1 MNKNTLLGFALI
13 IVMILSLALP
23 GCQKTSEPSEL
34 PYEALHLGNFLFVI
48 TKTTEDTKTILHLPV
63 VAHFDEPQDLQVGD
77 VMALA
82 FDQLMESFPPQAVI
96 TSSKKLLEEH
106 KAYLANFDL
115 AQQLL
120 EIRPE
125 QTYLIDVRTKEEFEE
140 GHVPNSNILIHFL
153 SHARIL
159 GSMPKQCSKLMR
171 EKFFRSEMSQIS
183 YRERRSLILTLP
195 SSLPSSTP
203 LSFSALK
210 T

>member
-1 MNKNTLLGFALI
+1 MNKKTLLGFALI

-48 TKTTEDTKTILHLPV
+48 TKTTEDTKTNLHLPV

-140 GHVPNSNILIHFL
+140 GHVPNSINIPLDQIESIVDIVPDTDSTLLLYCQSGRRTVTAAKALLNLGYKVIFDL
-153 SHARIL
+153 GGIL
-159 GSMPKQCSKLMR
+159 NYVGDL
-171 EKFFRSEMSQIS
+171 E
-183 YRERRSLILTLP
+183 
-195 SSLPSSTP
+195 
-203 LSFSALK
+203 
-210 T
+210 

>member
-1 MNKNTLLGFALI
+1 MNKKKYFSFILI
-13 IVMILSLALP
+13 VAMILGLALP

-48 TKTTEDTKTILHLPV
+48 TKTTEDTKTNLHLPV

-140 GHVPNSNILIHFL
+140 GHVPNSINIPLDQIESIVDIVPDTDSTLLLYCQSGRRTVTAAKALLDLGYKVIFDL
-153 SHARIL
+153 GGIL
-159 GSMPKQCSKLMR
+159 NYVGDL
-171 EKFFRSEMSQIS
+171 E
-183 YRERRSLILTLP
+183 
-195 SSLPSSTP
+195 
-203 LSFSALK
+203 
-210 T
+210 

>member
-48 TKTTEDTKTILHLPV
+48 TKTTEDTKTNLHLPV

-140 GHVPNSNILIHFL
+140 GHVPNSINIPLDQIESIVDIVPDTDSTLLLYCQSGRRTVTAAKALLDLGYKVIFDL
-153 SHARIL
+153 GGIL
-159 GSMPKQCSKLMR
+159 NYVGDL
-171 EKFFRSEMSQIS
+171 E
-183 YRERRSLILTLP
+183 
-195 SSLPSSTP
+195 
-203 LSFSALK
+203 
-210 T
+210 

>member
-1 MNKNTLLGFALI
+1 MNKKKYFSFILI
-13 IVMILSLALP
+13 VAMILGLALP

-48 TKTTEDTKTILHLPV
+48 TKTTEDTKTNLHLPV

-140 GHVPNSNILIHFL
+140 LLAFVAEQKFE
-153 SHARIL
+153 RL
-159 GSMPKQCSKLMR
+159 GVFPYSR
-171 EKFFRSEMSQIS
+171 EEGTPAFR
-183 YRERRSLILTLP
+183 LP
-195 SSLPSSTP
+195 DT
-203 LSFSALK
+203 K
-210 T
+210 IG

>member
-140 GHVPNSNILIHFL
+140 GHVPNSINIPLDQIESIVDIVPDTDSTLLLYCQSGRRTVTAAKALLHLGYKVIFDL
-153 SHARIL
+153 GGIL
-159 GSMPKQCSKLMR
+159 NYVGDL
-171 EKFFRSEMSQIS
+171 E
-183 YRERRSLILTLP
+183 
-195 SSLPSSTP
+195 
-203 LSFSALK
+203 
-210 T
+210 

>member
-1 MNKNTLLGFALI
+1 LVLPCPVAKKL
-13 IVMILSLALP
+13 LSLPNCLT
-23 GCQKTSEPSEL
+23 KRSIL
-34 PYEALHLGNFLFVI
+34 VI
-48 TKTTEDTKTILHLPV
+48 FYSSSQKTTEDTKTNLHLPV

-140 GHVPNSNILIHFL
+140 GHVPNSINIPLDQIESIVDIVPDTDSTLLLYCQSGRRTVTAAKALLDLGYKVIFDL
-153 SHARIL
+153 GGIL
-159 GSMPKQCSKLMR
+159 NYVGDL
-171 EKFFRSEMSQIS
+171 E
-183 YRERRSLILTLP
+183 
-195 SSLPSSTP
+195 
-203 LSFSALK
+203 
-210 T
+210 

>member
-48 TKTTEDTKTILHLPV
+48 TKTTEDTKTNLHLPV

-140 GHVPNSNILIHFL
+140 GHVPNSINIPLDQIESIVDIVPDTDSTLLLYCQSGRRTVTAAKALLNLGYKVIFDL
-153 SHARIL
+153 GGIL
-159 GSMPKQCSKLMR
+159 NYVGDLG
-171 EKFFRSEMSQIS
+171 
-183 YRERRSLILTLP
+183 
-195 SSLPSSTP
+195 
-203 LSFSALK
+203 
-210 T
+210 

>member
-13 IVMILSLALP
+13 VAMILGLALP

-48 TKTTEDTKTILHLPV
+48 TKTTEDTKTNLHLPV

-140 GHVPNSNILIHFL
+140 GHVPNSINIPLDQIESIVDIVPDTDSTLLLYCQSGRRTVTAAKALLDLGYKVIFDL
-153 SHARIL
+153 GGIL
-159 GSMPKQCSKLMR
+159 NYVGDL
-171 EKFFRSEMSQIS
+171 E
-183 YRERRSLILTLP
+183 
-195 SSLPSSTP
+195 
-203 LSFSALK
+203 
-210 T
+210 

>member
-13 IVMILSLALP
+13 VAMILGLALP

-48 TKTTEDTKTILHLPV
+48 TKTTEDTKTNLHLPV

-140 GHVPNSNILIHFL
+140 GHVPNSINIPLDQIESIVDIVPDTDSTLLLYCQSGRRTVTAAKALLNLGYKVIFDL
-153 SHARIL
+153 GGIL
-159 GSMPKQCSKLMR
+159 NYVGDL
-171 EKFFRSEMSQIS
+171 E
-183 YRERRSLILTLP
+183 
-195 SSLPSSTP
+195 
-203 LSFSALK
+203 
-210 T
+210 

>member
-140 GHVPNSNILIHFL
+140 GNVPNSINIPLDQIESIVDIVPDTDSTLLLYCQSGRRTVTAAKALLNLGYKVIFDL
-153 SHARIL
+153 GGIL
-159 GSMPKQCSKLMR
+159 NYVGDL
-171 EKFFRSEMSQIS
+171 E
-183 YRERRSLILTLP
+183 
-195 SSLPSSTP
+195 
-203 LSFSALK
+203 
-210 T
+210 

>member
-1 MNKNTLLGFALI
+1 MNKKKYFSFILI
-13 IVMILSLALP
+13 VAMILGLALP

-48 TKTTEDTKTILHLPV
+48 TKTTEDTKTNLHLPV

-125 QTYLIDVRTKEEFEE
+125 QTYLIDVRTKEEFDE
-140 GHVPNSNILIHFL
+140 GHVPNSINIPLDQIESIVDIVPDTDSTLLLYCQSGRRTVTAAKALLDLGYKVIFDL
-153 SHARIL
+153 GGIL
-159 GSMPKQCSKLMR
+159 NYVGDL
-171 EKFFRSEMSQIS
+171 E
-183 YRERRSLILTLP
+183 
-195 SSLPSSTP
+195 
-203 LSFSALK
+203 
-210 T
+210 

>member
-140 GHVPNSNILIHFL
+140 GHVPNSINIPLDQIESIVDIVPDTDSTLLLYCQSGRRTVTAAKALLNLGYKVIFDL
-153 SHARIL
+153 GGIL
-159 GSMPKQCSKLMR
+159 NYVGDL
-171 EKFFRSEMSQIS
+171 E
-183 YRERRSLILTLP
+183 
-195 SSLPSSTP
+195 
-203 LSFSALK
+203 
-210 T
+210 

>member
-1 MNKNTLLGFALI
+1 MNKKKYFSFILI
-13 IVMILSLALP
+13 VAMILGLALP

-140 GHVPNSNILIHFL
+140 GHVPNSINIPLDQIESIVDIVPDTDSTLLLYCQSGRRTVTAAKALLNLGYKVIFDL
-153 SHARIL
+153 GGIL
-159 GSMPKQCSKLMR
+159 NYVGDLG
-171 EKFFRSEMSQIS
+171 
-183 YRERRSLILTLP
+183 
-195 SSLPSSTP
+195 
-203 LSFSALK
+203 
-210 T
+210 

>member
-1 MNKNTLLGFALI
+1 MNKKKYFSFILI
-13 IVMILSLALP
+13 VAMILGLALP

-48 TKTTEDTKTILHLPV
+48 TKTTEDTKTNLHLPV

-140 GHVPNSNILIHFL
+140 GHVPNSINIPLDQIESIVDIVPDTDSTLLLYCQSGRRTVTAAKALLNLGYKVIFDL
-153 SHARIL
+153 GGIL
-159 GSMPKQCSKLMR
+159 NYVGDL
-171 EKFFRSEMSQIS
+171 E
-183 YRERRSLILTLP
+183 
-195 SSLPSSTP
+195 
-203 LSFSALK
+203 
-210 T
+210 

>member
-23 GCQKTSEPSEL
+23 GCQKTSEP
-34 PYEALHLGNFLFVI
+34 YEALHLGNFLFVI
-48 TKTTEDTKTILHLPV
+48 TKTTEDTKTNLHLPV

-140 GHVPNSNILIHFL
+140 GHVPNSINIPLDQIESIVDIVPDTDSTLLLYCQSGRRTVTAAKALLDLGYKVIFDL
-153 SHARIL
+153 GGIL
-159 GSMPKQCSKLMR
+159 NYVGDL
-171 EKFFRSEMSQIS
+171 E
-183 YRERRSLILTLP
+183 
-195 SSLPSSTP
+195 
-203 LSFSALK
+203 
-210 T
+210 

>member
-82 FDQLMESFPPQAVI
+82 FDQLMESFPPQADI
-96 TSSKKLLEEH
+96 TSSIKLLEEH
-106 KAYLANFDL
+106 KAYLASFDL

-140 GHVPNSNILIHFL
+140 GNVPNSINIPLDQIESIVDIVPDTDSTLLLYCQSGRRTVTAAKALLNLGYKVIFDL
-153 SHARIL
+153 GGIL
-159 GSMPKQCSKLMR
+159 NYVGDLG
-171 EKFFRSEMSQIS
+171 
-183 YRERRSLILTLP
+183 
-195 SSLPSSTP
+195 
-203 LSFSALK
+203 
-210 T
+210 

>member
-1 MNKNTLLGFALI
+1 MNKKKYFSFILI
-13 IVMILSLALP
+13 VAMILGLALP

-140 GHVPNSNILIHFL
+140 GHVPNSINIPLDQIESIVDIVPDTDSTLLLYCQSGRRTVTAAKALLDLGYKVIFDL
-153 SHARIL
+153 GGIL
-159 GSMPKQCSKLMR
+159 NYVGDL
-171 EKFFRSEMSQIS
+171 E
-183 YRERRSLILTLP
+183 
-195 SSLPSSTP
+195 
-203 LSFSALK
+203 
-210 T
+210 

>member
-1 MNKNTLLGFALI
+1 MNKKKYFSFILI
-13 IVMILSLALP
+13 VAMILGLALP

-48 TKTTEDTKTILHLPV
+48 TKTTEDTKTNLHLPV

-140 GHVPNSNILIHFL
+140 GHVPNSINIPLDQIESIVDIVPDTDSTLLLYCQSGRRTVTAAKALLNLGYKVIFDL
-153 SHARIL
+153 GGIL
-159 GSMPKQCSKLMR
+159 NYVGDLG
-171 EKFFRSEMSQIS
+171 
-183 YRERRSLILTLP
+183 
-195 SSLPSSTP
+195 
-203 LSFSALK
+203 
-210 T
+210 

>member
-96 TSSKKLLEEH
+96 TSSIKLLEEH
-106 KAYLANFDL
+106 KAYLASFDL

-140 GHVPNSNILIHFL
+140 GNVPNSINIPLDQIESIVDIVPDTDSTLLLYCQSGRRTVTAAKALLNLGYKVIFDL
-153 SHARIL
+153 GGIL
-159 GSMPKQCSKLMR
+159 NYVGDLG
-171 EKFFRSEMSQIS
+171 
-183 YRERRSLILTLP
+183 
-195 SSLPSSTP
+195 
-203 LSFSALK
+203 
-210 T
+210 

>member
-1 MNKNTLLGFALI
+1 MNKKKYFSFILI
-13 IVMILSLALP
+13 VAMILGLALP

-48 TKTTEDTKTILHLPV
+48 TKTTEDTKTNLHLPV

-140 GHVPNSNILIHFL
+140 GHVPNSINIPLDQIESIVDIVPDTDSTLLLYCQSGRHCYSCQSVL
-153 SHARIL
+153 DL
-159 GSMPKQCSKLMR
+159 GYKVIFDLGG
-171 EKFFRSEMSQIS
+171 IS
-183 YRERRSLILTLP
+183 TM
-195 SSLPSSTP
+195 
-203 LSFSALK
+203 
-210 T
+210 

>member
-140 GHVPNSNILIHFL
+140 GHVPNSINIPLDQIESIVDIVPDTDSTLLLYCQSGRRAVTAAKALLNLGYKVIFDL
-153 SHARIL
+153 GGIL
-159 GSMPKQCSKLMR
+159 NYVGDLG
-171 EKFFRSEMSQIS
+171 
-183 YRERRSLILTLP
+183 
-195 SSLPSSTP
+195 
-203 LSFSALK
+203 
-210 T
+210 

>member
-13 IVMILSLALP
+13 VAMILGLALP

-140 GHVPNSNILIHFL
+140 GHVPNSINIPLDQIESIVDIVPDTDSTLLLYCQSGRRTVTAAKALLNLGYKVIFDL
-153 SHARIL
+153 GGIL
-159 GSMPKQCSKLMR
+159 NYVGDL
-171 EKFFRSEMSQIS
+171 E
-183 YRERRSLILTLP
+183 
-195 SSLPSSTP
+195 
-203 LSFSALK
+203 
-210 T
+210 

>member
-1 MNKNTLLGFALI
+1 MNKKKYFSFILI
-13 IVMILSLALP
+13 VAMILGLALP
-23 GCQKTSEPSEL
+23 GCQKTSGPSEL

-48 TKTTEDTKTILHLPV
+48 TKTTEDTKTNLHLPV

-140 GHVPNSNILIHFL
+140 GHVPNSINIPLDQIESIVDIVPDTDSTLLLYCQSGRRTVTAATALLHLGYKVIFDFGG
-153 SHARIL
+153 IL
-159 GSMPKQCSKLMR
+159 NNVGYL
-171 EKFFRSEMSQIS
+171 
-183 YRERRSLILTLP
+183 Y
-195 SSLPSSTP
+195 
-203 LSFSALK
+203 
-210 T
+210 

>member
-63 VAHFDEPQDLQVGD
+63 IAHFDEPQDLQVGD

-140 GHVPNSNILIHFL
+140 GHVPNSINILLDQIESIVDIVPNTDSTLLLYCQSGRRTVTAAKALLNLGYKVIFDL
-153 SHARIL
+153 GGIL
-159 GSMPKQCSKLMR
+159 NYVGDL
-171 EKFFRSEMSQIS
+171 E
-183 YRERRSLILTLP
+183 
-195 SSLPSSTP
+195 
-203 LSFSALK
+203 
-210 T
+210 

>member
-1 MNKNTLLGFALI
+1 MNKKKYFSFILI
-13 IVMILSLALP
+13 VAMILGLALP

-48 TKTTEDTKTILHLPV
+48 TKTTEDTKTNLHLPV

-106 KAYLANFDL
+106 KA
-115 AQQLL
+115 QQLL

-140 GHVPNSNILIHFL
+140 GHVPNSINIPLDQIESIVDIVPDTDSTLLLYCQSGRRTVTAAKALLDLGYKVIFDL
-153 SHARIL
+153 GGIL
-159 GSMPKQCSKLMR
+159 NYVGDL
-171 EKFFRSEMSQIS
+171 E
-183 YRERRSLILTLP
+183 
-195 SSLPSSTP
+195 
-203 LSFSALK
+203 
-210 T
+210 

>member
-63 VAHFDEPQDLQVGD
+63 IAHFDEPQDLQVGD

-140 GHVPNSNILIHFL
+140 GHVPNSINIPLDQIESIVDIVPDTDSTLLLYCQSGRRTVTAAKALLDLGYKVIFDL
-153 SHARIL
+153 GGIL
-159 GSMPKQCSKLMR
+159 NYVGDL
-171 EKFFRSEMSQIS
+171 E
-183 YRERRSLILTLP
+183 
-195 SSLPSSTP
+195 
-203 LSFSALK
+203 
-210 T
+210 

>member
-140 GHVPNSNILIHFL
+140 GHVPNSINIPLDQIESIVDIVPDTDSTLLLYCQSGRRTVTAAKALLNLGYKVIFDL
-153 SHARIL
+153 GGIL
-159 GSMPKQCSKLMR
+159 NYVGDLG
-171 EKFFRSEMSQIS
+171 
-183 YRERRSLILTLP
+183 
-195 SSLPSSTP
+195 
-203 LSFSALK
+203 
-210 T
+210 

>member
-140 GHVPNSNILIHFL
+140 GHVPNSINIPLDQIESIVDIVPDTDSTLLLYCQSGRRTVTAAKALLDLGYKVIFDL
-153 SHARIL
+153 GGIL
-159 GSMPKQCSKLMR
+159 NYVGDL
-171 EKFFRSEMSQIS
+171 E
-183 YRERRSLILTLP
+183 
-195 SSLPSSTP
+195 
-203 LSFSALK
+203 
-210 T
+210 

>member
-13 IVMILSLALP
+13 VAMILGLALP

-140 GHVPNSNILIHFL
+140 GHVPNSINIPLDQIESIVDIVPDTDSTLLLYCQSGRRTVTAAKALLDLGYKVIFDL
-153 SHARIL
+153 GGIL
-159 GSMPKQCSKLMR
+159 NYVGDL
-171 EKFFRSEMSQIS
+171 E
-183 YRERRSLILTLP
+183 
-195 SSLPSSTP
+195 
-203 LSFSALK
+203 
-210 T
+210 

>member
-140 GHVPNSNILIHFL
+140 GHVPNSINILLDQIESIVDIVPNTDSTLLLYCQSGRRTVTAAKALLNLGYKVIFDL
-153 SHARIL
+153 GGIL
-159 GSMPKQCSKLMR
+159 NYVGDL
-171 EKFFRSEMSQIS
+171 E
-183 YRERRSLILTLP
+183 
-195 SSLPSSTP
+195 
-203 LSFSALK
+203 
-210 T
+210 